1 MRMATLKLAPIRM
14 ADIVETGSNP
24 KVAYLAPHL
33 RGSIKEHVQPKMDES
48 NFPSMGQPIQAS
60 TAVAKAKAQK
70 VDFKATINAS
80 LEKQRL
86 EKEKENQDKGP
97 KSEYDD
103 DGWFTIK
110 KDPETVREILQRPDE
125 VPEPEYFDFESM
137 ANLSKFYEQR
147 AIREMNIFREV
158 KQYVSE
164 PLKHY
169 VSKIKNTPLNDA
181 YFRGL
186 AKTKEL

>member
-1 MRMATLKLAPIRM
+1 MATLKLAPIRM
-14 ADIVETGSNP
+14 ADIVDTSNP

-33 RGSIKEHVQPKMDES
+33 RGTIKEHVQPKMDES
-48 NFPSMGQPIQAS
+48 NFPSMGPMQSVSSA
-60 TAVAKAKAQK
+60 AKAKAQK

-110 KDPETVREILQRPDE
+110 KDPDTIREIIQRPDE
-125 VPEPEYFDFESM
+125 VPEIDYFDFESM

-147 AIREMNIFREV
+147 AIREMNVFREV
-158 KQYVSE
+158 KQYVAE
-164 PLKHY
+164 PLRSS
-169 VSKIKNTPLNDA
+169 VIKIKNNPLNDA

-186 AKTKEL
+186 AQNKKEL